1 MKISIITA
9 VYNNKTSI
17 ASCIDSVISQTYK
30 NIEYIII
37 DGGSIDGT
45 IDILSQYKNKID
57 ILISEQ
63 DKGIYD
69 ALNKGVSCATGE
81 VIGFLHSDDT
91 FNNSEIIEKIA
102 ETFSSKNVD
111 GIYGNLLY
119 VDGKNPQK
127 IIRNWQSLQYTQK
140 MLRQGWMPPHPTL
153 FLKRKVYSDIGNF
166 NLKYRIAADYDFM
179 VRVLNSNKY
188 NIEYHPIYITL
199 MRVGGASNKS
209 LKNIIKKSLEDY
221 KVIRKNKIGGIGTL
235 LQKNF
240 SKLGQFLKN

>member
-30 NIEYIII
+30 NIEYIVI
-37 DGGSIDGT
+37 DGGSMDGT

-91 FNNSEIIEKIA
+91 FNNSETIEKIA
-102 ETFSSKNVD
+102 ETFSNKNVD

-235 LQKNF
+235 FQKNF

>member
-235 LQKNF
+235 FQKNF